1 MNKTTFGSFNLY
13 SIQTGH
19 FLLDGGA
26 MFGVVPKTLWARHIP
41 ADDNNRILMGARS
54 LLIESPETGRL
65 YLIDT
70 GIGHKSDEKF
80 AAMYGID
87 FSQFSLE
94 SQLNAAGF
102 SIDDIT
108 DVIFTHLHFDHGG
121 GATRWKKNDGVV
133 YEKGSADSSGSGRDL
148 SCSDGSEAELVFR
161 KANHWVTRS
170 HWIAATQPNAREKSS
185 FLPENI
191 RPLAVHDRLILT
203 EGAHVFEDDFY
214 TIIVNGHTPG
224 QQLPVISDGE
234 RKLVFA
240 ADFIPTHAH
249 VPLSWIMS
257 YDMFPL
263 TTIEERER
271 LMPRAVQENWY
282 LFMQH
287 DSQHEVIQVH
297 HDGRN
302 FRMKES
308 ITLSDL

>member
-26 MFGVVPKTLWARHIP
+26 MFGVVPKTLWSKYIP
-41 ADDNNRILMGARS
+41 SDQDNRIPMCARS
-54 LLIESPETGRL
+54 LLIESPSTGRL

-87 FSQFSLE
+87 FRQASLE
-94 SQLNAAGF
+94 SELKAAGF
-102 SIDDIT
+102 TTDDIT

-121 GATRWKKNDGVV
+121 GATRWVSENTGDETHEGNAEV
-133 YEKGSADSSGSGRDL
+133 ESGRT
-148 SCSDGSEAELVFR
+148 EAVLVFP

-191 RPLAVHDRLILT
+191 KPLTTHDRLILT

-214 TIIVNGHTPG
+214 TIIVNGHTAG

-234 RKLVFA
+234 RKLVFT
-240 ADFIPTHAH
+240 ADLIPTHAH

-263 TTIEERER
+263 ATIEERER
-271 LMPRAVQENWY
+271 LMPRAVQEKWY
-282 LFMQH
+282 LFLQH
-287 DSQHEVIQVH
+287 DTEHELIQIH

-308 ITLSDL
+308 MKLTDL

>member
-1 MNKTTFGSFNLY
+1 MNKTKFGSFNLY

-26 MFGVVPKTLWARHIP
+26 MFGVVPKTLWSRYIP
-41 ADDNNRILMGARS
+41 SDSENRIPMCARS
-54 LLIESPETGRL
+54 LLVESPATGRL

-70 GIGHKSDEKF
+70 GIGHKSDERF
-80 AAMYGID
+80 TANYGID
-87 FSQFSLE
+87 FGRASLESELGKAGFSLE
-94 SQLNAAGF
+94 
-102 SIDDIT
+102 DIT

-121 GATRWKKNDGVV
+121 GATRW
-133 YEKGSADSSGSGRDL
+133 SSDQP
-148 SCSDGSEAELVFR
+148 EAELVFPE
-161 KANHWVTRS
+161 ANHWVTRS

-191 RPLAVHDRLILT
+191 KPLVSHDRLILT

-214 TIIVNGHTPG
+214 TIIVNGHTAG
-224 QQLPVISDGE
+224 QQLPVISDGN

-263 TTIEERER
+263 ATIEERER

-282 LFMQH
+282 LFLEH
-287 DSQHEVIQVH
+287 DTEHELIQVH

-308 ITLSDL
+308 MKLSDL